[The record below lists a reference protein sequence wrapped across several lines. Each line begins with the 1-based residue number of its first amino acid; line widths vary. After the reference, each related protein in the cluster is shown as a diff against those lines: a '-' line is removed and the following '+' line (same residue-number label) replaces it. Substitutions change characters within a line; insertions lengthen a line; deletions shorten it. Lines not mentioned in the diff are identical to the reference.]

1 MTVPNVLTIAGSDPS
16 GGAGIQGDLK
26 TFAAHRVNGLAV
38 VTALTAQNG
47 AGVRDVLVVD
57 PDFVALQLQVLLD
70 DIDIHAIKIGMLGN
84 AGVARAVSAMLAR
97 FPHIPVV
104 LDPVL
109 RASAGGAL
117 LDDDGLHVL
126 RDELMPRTTLVT
138 PNLAEAGALLGIG
151 APQRLADATAAAE
164 AIVRAG
170 ARAAV
175 VTGGHLDDANTCAD
189 VLYDGV
195 ASHAFRT
202 ARVAGGGAHG
212 TGCAYSS
219 SVAAS
224 LALGVDLA
232 TACERAQR
240 FVADAVR
247 ASGEL
252 RVGRGARSVHAL
264 GALWVSPDQITA

>member
-1 MTVPNVLTIAGSDPS
+1 MTVPNVLSIAGSDPS

-47 AGVRDVLVVD
+47 SGVHGVHVVEAA
-57 PDFVALQLQVLLD
+57 FVAQQVQALLD
-70 DIDIHAIKIGMLGN
+70 DIEIHAIKIGMLGN
-84 AGVARAVSAMLAR
+84 AGVAHAVAALLAR
-97 FPHIPVV
+97 VPRIPVV

-109 RASAGGAL
+109 RASAGGTL
-117 LDDDGLHVL
+117 LDDDGLRVL
-126 RDELMPRTTLVT
+126 RDELMPRVTLIT
-138 PNLAEAGALLGIG
+138 PNLAEAGALLGV
-151 APQRLADATAAAE
+151 APPRTVADAGAVARSL
-164 AIVRAG
+164 VRAG

-175 VTGGHLDDANTCAD
+175 VTGGHLDDATTCAD
-189 VLYDGV
+189 VLHDG
-195 ASHAFRT
+195 STSTTFRT
-202 ARVAGGGAHG
+202 ARVAGSGAHG

-224 LALGVDLA
+224 LGLGVDLA

-247 ASGEL
+247 ASGAL
-252 RVGRGARSVHAL
+252 QVGRGPRAVNAL
-264 GALWVSPDQITA
+264 GALWDLARNA